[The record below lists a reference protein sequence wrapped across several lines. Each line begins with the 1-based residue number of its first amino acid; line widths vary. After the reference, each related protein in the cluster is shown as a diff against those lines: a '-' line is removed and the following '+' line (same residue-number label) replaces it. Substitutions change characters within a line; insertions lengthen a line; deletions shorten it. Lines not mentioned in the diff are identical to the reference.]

1 MGAFFGGGGAAPA
14 NLVGATSSAA
24 GTAGLVPAPAAGDQ
38 GKVLTGGAVFGEY
51 TNFHISGM
59 LATGEYFVSGTGLM
73 GNRGVGTFQA
83 LRFSPFYIVKR
94 STFSECGYYYFS
106 GGGANMKSRVGIY
119 SADGTNQMPFTLLAQ
134 GSETTKPASGGVVT
148 SAFTGGNLT
157 LEKGV
162 YWGVHWWDADGT
174 GLNIHGPNSPS
185 ADAQIIHIFW
195 GKQGGNFST
204 ANWILRKT
212 KTYSSSGLS
221 STETVDTTNIVNAL
235 EAPSIFL
242 KYA

>member
-1 MGAFFGGGGAAPA
+1 MPLYSPSSA
-14 NLVGATSSAA
+14 LVGATSSAA

-51 TNFHISGM
+51 TNFLINGT
-59 LATGEYFVSGTGLM
+59 LASGEYLVSGTGLSSS
-73 GNRGVGTFQA
+73 RGVGVFQA
-83 LRFSPFYIVKR
+83 LRYSPFYIVKR
-94 STFSECGYYYFS
+94 STFNECGYYYFS
-106 GGGANMKSRVGIY
+106 GGGANMKSRVGVY
-119 SADGTNQMPFTLLAQ
+119 SADGTNQMPLTLLAQ

-157 LEKGV
+157 LEKGL

-174 GLNIHGPNSPS
+174 SLNIHGPNSP
-185 ADAQIIHIFW
+185 AIDASIVHLIYS
-195 GKQGGNFST
+195 KQGGNFT
-204 ANWILRKT
+204 ASNWMVRKT

-221 STETVDTTNIVNAL
+221 STETVDTTNIILAL
-235 EAPSIFL
+235 EAPTIFL